1 MGDGS
6 VFGELEDQ
14 VTCWICFEIFK
25 EPITLNC
32 SHAFC
37 KECLLKIY
45 KKNPLCA
52 FCRQPF
58 LLPLPPVN
66 RDLEQ
71 LVKQFSGDKMVMDR
85 PDLIRLAQEA
95 YMLNMPEEVLFNIFS
110 LLSFKDL
117 CRVAKVCDDFHRIAN
132 DNLLWRSLCRDR
144 NPFCQV
150 EKYDRNWKRCFAAMH
165 ITQRGWTA
173 GKPSDFNMVPFRGH
187 TNYITCFQLYRNSVV
202 SGSADSTIKVWDV
215 KKKDALQTLNGHI
228 GPINAL
234 QFNEV
239 RIASCSQ
246 DCTVRLWDTTTG
258 NNLHVFNHN
267 TAVNCLQFD
276 ENKIVSASSIIKV
289 HDIRSGNL
297 TQTLN
302 NNQIISNLQLNEFM
316 VVMTC
321 NNNLKVW
328 DIRNQQNPVRAING
342 NGPFTALQALP
353 TQNQIVTGSNL
364 GSVEIWDINT
374 GAISH
379 TFNDHNSTVNSLQ
392 CDGSKIVTGSQD
404 STIKVFDL
412 KNRRILRSL
421 AGHAGAVNSVQFD
434 DKKIVSGSVDNSLA
448 VWNLVD
454 GAKLY
459 HLLGGSNTVR
469 ANNPV
474 HPTKPGCSKL
484 MFDDNRIVA
493 SFASLIRCYNF
504 DVEI

>member
-1 MGDGS
+1 
-6 VFGELEDQ
+6 
-14 VTCWICFEIFK
+14 
-25 EPITLNC
+25 
-32 SHAFC
+32 
-37 KECLLKIY
+37 
-45 KKNPLCA
+45 
-52 FCRQPF
+52 
-58 LLPLPPVN
+58 
-66 RDLEQ
+66 
-71 LVKQFSGDKMVMDR
+71 
-85 PDLIRLAQEA
+85 
-95 YMLNMPEEVLFNIFS
+95 
-110 LLSFKDL
+110 
-117 CRVAKVCDDFHRIAN
+117 
-132 DNLLWRSLCRDR
+132 
-144 NPFCQV
+144 
-150 EKYDRNWKRCFAAMH
+150 
-165 ITQRGWTA
+165 
-173 GKPSDFNMVPFRGH
+173 
-187 TNYITCFQLYRNSVV
+187 
-202 SGSADSTIKVWDV
+202 
-215 KKKDALQTLNGHI
+215 
-228 GPINAL
+228 
-234 QFNEV
+234 
-239 RIASCSQ
+239 
-246 DCTVRLWDTTTG
+246 
-258 NNLHVFNHN
+258 LHVFNHN

-434 DKKIVSGSVDNSLA
+434 DKKL
-448 VWNLVD
+448 LV
-454 GAKLY
+454 AL
-459 HLLGGSNTVR
+459 
-469 ANNPV
+469 
-474 HPTKPGCSKL
+474 
-484 MFDDNRIVA
+484 
-493 SFASLIRCYNF
+493 
-504 DVEI
+504 